1 VPMAVVDEL
10 DNQKQSGKNDVR
22 QRARRT
28 TKVLHRVLGADPAEP
43 QPLREGDLTVRVE
56 LVPDPPGHV
65 RLPHA
70 DDEIV
75 DRVAAVRMLAGRQIT
90 LVTYDTGM
98 AFRAGLAGLEA
109 RLLGSADE
117 GTGGS
122 SA

>member
-1 VPMAVVDEL
+1 M
-10 DNQKQSGKNDVR
+10 
-22 QRARRT
+22 
-28 TKVLHRVLGADPAEP
+28 
-43 QPLREGDLTVRVE
+43 
-56 LVPDPPGHV
+56 PDPPGHV

-75 DRVAAVRMLAGRQIT
+75 DRLAAVRALAGRQVT

-117 GTGGS
+117 GARGP